1 MLVSSIGSFNFPVL
15 TGDTLRHLASV
26 EYFFLTHHSFCHL
39 PKKCFYFGQEHL
51 ELAFIIGVSH
61 GSPDKSKHVILI
73 CIDCQPLEYLT
84 LVLCFFKLKD
94 VMEDGKIFNLN
105 MKVATQ
111 FEDSFPI
118 SCVISLCV
126 KSSRLY

>member
-51 ELAFIIGVSH
+51 ELDFIIGVGH
-61 GSPDKSKHVILI
+61 GPPVKSKYVILI
-73 CIDCQPLEYLT
+73 SIDWQPLECLI
-84 LVLCFFKLKD
+84 LVLCCFKLKG
-94 VMEDGKIFNLN
+94 VMENGKILYLN
-105 MKVATQ
+105 EKLATK
-111 FEDSFPI
+111 F
-118 SCVISLCV
+118 
-126 KSSRLY
+126 

>member
-94 VMEDGKIFNLN
+94 VMEDGKIMVIIVD
-105 MKVATQ
+105 MKFIPPTWLVKKYH
-111 FEDSFPI
+111 P
-118 SCVISLCV
+118 SLLSL
-126 KSSRLY
+126 K